1 MSSKL
6 LVNTEQTSLLPPK
19 KTTITEEYTT
29 ARCDRKH
36 LNNKIWPNFEQLI
49 GTAKAELELLSVGLY
64 IGKKEKIHVK
74 ESRETKCNFH
84 LSP

>member
-1 MSSKL
+1 MQTLSASGLFLFRPICSCMSSKL

-36 LNNKIWPNFEQLI
+36 LNNKI
-49 GTAKAELELLSVGLY
+49 
-64 IGKKEKIHVK
+64 
-74 ESRETKCNFH
+74 
-84 LSP
+84 